1 MSVAEMSVTLFAVD
15 KGYFDGIDVK
25 RVLEFEKALIA
36 ALKQGHAD
44 LLNKMETTKDLD
56 ADSAKQLAAA
66 IEAFKGSW
74 V

>member
-1 MSVAEMSVTLFAVD
+1 VTLFAVD

-25 RVLEFEKALIA
+25 RVLDFEKAMIST
-36 ALKQGHAD
+36 LKQANAD
-44 LLNKMETTKDLD
+44 LMNKMETTKDLD